1 MLLDETS
8 GIGMTSQ
15 RTRDRLV
22 RRLSDKGISHLEV
35 LEAMRRTPRHVFLDE
50 ALAHRA
56 YDDEALPIGKNQTI
70 SQPYIVALMTELVL
84 GSTVALGGLDTVLEV
99 GTGCGYQTAVLAQLA
114 KRVCTIERI
123 GSLQAGAEARLR
135 ELGFRN
141 IEYRHG
147 DGFVGWKERAPFSAI
162 IVAAGATD
170 IPQMLVDQLAVNGKL
185 VLPVGEGEQQA
196 LRVISK
202 TASGIVAEDVIKV
215 KFVPLR
221 RGVIA

>member
-35 LEAMRRTPRHVFLDE
+35 LEAIRRTPRHVFLDE

-123 GSLQAGAEARLR
+123 GSLQAGAESRLR